1 MPTHITLET
10 FMNLKRKG
18 FQQIAM
24 YRDNTTA
31 NIGFSASGAEGI
43 TIGICSLFIFGSGR
57 RISI

>member
-31 NIGFSASGAEGI
+31 NIGFCASGAEGI
-43 TIGICSLFIFGSGR
+43 TIGILFFTQLQFR
-57 RISI
+57 LDKHR